1 MRRGWRRGVR
11 LRSYRRRS
19 LIRRKASIRQLKCG
33 VPRVRRPAFFAP
45 PSRICPAAKP
55 VVGNGYNGGD
65 MTIAETSILI
75 VDDEPALR
83 EALTYSL
90 AREGYAVKSAS
101 TYAEAFATIEN
112 QMPSFIVLDLGLP
125 DIDGLELCRAVR
137 SRSSVPILML
147 TARQSEVDKIVGLE
161 MGSDDYMTKPFS
173 MRELLA
179 RVKAIL
185 RRSTPD
191 AASPSSDVISFGET
205 TIDRLAHRVTHRG
218 QEITLTPLEFEM
230 LSFLAENRGIVF
242 SRETLLDRVWKY
254 SYPEGSRTVDV
265 HMRWL
270 RQKLEDDPANPRMLV
285 TVRGVGYKLEA

>member
-1 MRRGWRRGVR
+1 
-11 LRSYRRRS
+11 
-19 LIRRKASIRQLKCG
+19 
-33 VPRVRRPAFFAP
+33 
-45 PSRICPAAKP
+45 
-55 VVGNGYNGGD
+55 

-90 AREGYAVKSAS
+90 SREGYAVSSAATS
-101 TYAEAFATIEN
+101 AEALAKVDR
-112 QMPSFIVLDLGLP
+112 QMPNFIVLDLGLP
-125 DIDGLELCRAVR
+125 DADGLELCRRVR

-161 MGSDDYMTKPFS
+161 MGGDDYMTKPFS
-173 MRELLA
+173 IRELLA
-179 RVKAIL
+179 RIKAIL
-185 RRSTPD
+185 RRSAQD
-191 AASPSSDVISFGET
+191 ANARQVDTIEFGET
-205 TIDRLAHRVTHRG
+205 VIDRLAHRVTHKG
-218 QEITLTPLEFEM
+218 EEITLTPLEFEM

-270 RQKLEDDPANPRMLV
+270 RQKIEDDPARPKILL

>member
-1 MRRGWRRGVR
+1 
-11 LRSYRRRS
+11 
-19 LIRRKASIRQLKCG
+19 
-33 VPRVRRPAFFAP
+33 
-45 PSRICPAAKP
+45 
-55 VVGNGYNGGD
+55 

-90 AREGYAVKSAS
+90 SREGYAVSSAATS
-101 TYAEAFATIEN
+101 AEAFTKIDR
-112 QMPSFIVLDLGLP
+112 QMPNFIVLDLGLP
-125 DIDGLELCRAVR
+125 DADGLELCRRVR

-161 MGSDDYMTKPFS
+161 MGGDDYMTKPFS

-179 RVKAIL
+179 RIKAIL
-185 RRSTPD
+185 RRSSQETNARQMD
-191 AASPSSDVISFGET
+191 TIEFGET
-205 TIDRLAHRVTHRG
+205 VIDRLAHRVTHNG
-218 QEITLTPLEFEM
+218 EEITLTPLEFEM

-270 RQKLEDDPANPRMLV
+270 RQKIEDDPARPKILL

>member
-1 MRRGWRRGVR
+1 ME
-11 LRSYRRRS
+11 
-19 LIRRKASIRQLKCG
+19 
-33 VPRVRRPAFFAP
+33 
-45 PSRICPAAKP
+45 
-55 VVGNGYNGGD
+55 GD

-75 VDDEPALR
+75 VDDEPTLR
-83 EALTYSL
+83 DALTYSL
-90 AREGYAVKSAS
+90 SREGYSVRSAATS
-101 TYAEAFATIEN
+101 AEAFAKMER
-112 QMPSFIVLDLGLP
+112 QMPNFIVLDLGLP
-125 DIDGLELCRAVR
+125 DADGLDLCRQVR
-137 SRSSVPILML
+137 NHSSVPILML

-161 MGSDDYMTKPFS
+161 MGGDDYMTKPFS

-185 RRSTPD
+185 RRSSKEAETKQAD
-191 AASPSSDVISFGET
+191 IIEFGDT
-205 TIDRLAHRVTHRG
+205 AIDRPAHRVTHKG

-270 RQKLEDDPANPRMLV
+270 RQKIEDDPAHPRILV

>member
-1 MRRGWRRGVR
+1 
-11 LRSYRRRS
+11 
-19 LIRRKASIRQLKCG
+19 
-33 VPRVRRPAFFAP
+33 
-45 PSRICPAAKP
+45 
-55 VVGNGYNGGD
+55 

-90 AREGYAVKSAS
+90 SREGYTVSSAATS
-101 TYAEAFATIEN
+101 AEALARMDR
-112 QMPSFIVLDLGLP
+112 QMPNFIVLDLGLP
-125 DIDGLELCRAVR
+125 DADGLELCRRVR

-161 MGSDDYMTKPFS
+161 MGGDDYMTKPFS

-179 RVKAIL
+179 RIKAIL
-185 RRSTPD
+185 RRSSQNGDTKQTD
-191 AASPSSDVISFGET
+191 TIEFGET
-205 TIDRLAHRVTHRG
+205 VIDRLAHRVTHKG
-218 QEITLTPLEFEM
+218 EEITLTPLEFEM

-270 RQKLEDDPANPRMLV
+270 RQKIEDDPARPKILL

>member
-1 MRRGWRRGVR
+1 
-11 LRSYRRRS
+11 
-19 LIRRKASIRQLKCG
+19 
-33 VPRVRRPAFFAP
+33 
-45 PSRICPAAKP
+45 
-55 VVGNGYNGGD
+55 

-90 AREGYAVKSAS
+90 SREGYAVRSAATS
-101 TYAEAFATIEN
+101 AEALAKVDR
-112 QMPSFIVLDLGLP
+112 QMPNFIVLDLGLP
-125 DIDGLELCRAVR
+125 DADGLELCRKVR

-161 MGSDDYMTKPFS
+161 MGGDDYMTKPFS

-179 RVKAIL
+179 RIKAIL
-185 RRSTPD
+185 RRSSQETD
-191 AASPSSDVISFGET
+191 AKQMDTIEFGET
-205 TIDRLAHRVTHRG
+205 IIDRLAHRVTHKG
-218 QEITLTPLEFEM
+218 EEITLTPLEFEM

-270 RQKLEDDPANPRMLV
+270 RQKIEDDPARPKILL

>member
-1 MRRGWRRGVR
+1 
-11 LRSYRRRS
+11 
-19 LIRRKASIRQLKCG
+19 
-33 VPRVRRPAFFAP
+33 
-45 PSRICPAAKP
+45 
-55 VVGNGYNGGD
+55 

-90 AREGYAVKSAS
+90 SREGYAVSSAATS
-101 TYAEAFATIEN
+101 AEALARMDR
-112 QMPSFIVLDLGLP
+112 QMPNFIVLDLGLP
-125 DIDGLELCRAVR
+125 DADGLELCRRVR

-161 MGSDDYMTKPFS
+161 MGGDDYMTKPFS

-179 RVKAIL
+179 RIKAIL
-185 RRSTPD
+185 RRSSQETNARQMD
-191 AASPSSDVISFGET
+191 TIEFGET
-205 TIDRLAHRVTHRG
+205 VIDRLAHRVTHNG
-218 QEITLTPLEFEM
+218 EEITLTPLEFEM

-270 RQKLEDDPANPRMLV
+270 RQKIEDDPARPKILL

>member
-1 MRRGWRRGVR
+1 ME
-11 LRSYRRRS
+11 
-19 LIRRKASIRQLKCG
+19 
-33 VPRVRRPAFFAP
+33 
-45 PSRICPAAKP
+45 
-55 VVGNGYNGGD
+55 GD

-75 VDDEPALR
+75 VDDEPTLR

-90 AREGYAVKSAS
+90 SREGYSVRSAATS
-101 TYAEAFATIEN
+101 AEAFAKMER
-112 QMPSFIVLDLGLP
+112 QMPNFIVLDLGLP
-125 DIDGLELCRAVR
+125 DADGLDLCRQVR
-137 SRSSVPILML
+137 NHSSVPILML

-161 MGSDDYMTKPFS
+161 MGGDDYMTKPFS

-185 RRSTPD
+185 RRSSHEAETKQRD
-191 AASPSSDVISFGET
+191 IIEFGDIV
-205 TIDRLAHRVTHRG
+205 IDRLAHRVTHKG

-230 LSFLAENRGIVF
+230 LSFLADNRGIVF

-270 RQKLEDDPANPRMLV
+270 RQKIEDDPANPRILV

>member
-1 MRRGWRRGVR
+1 
-11 LRSYRRRS
+11 
-19 LIRRKASIRQLKCG
+19 
-33 VPRVRRPAFFAP
+33 
-45 PSRICPAAKP
+45 
-55 VVGNGYNGGD
+55 

-90 AREGYAVKSAS
+90 SREGYAVSSAATS
-101 TYAEAFATIEN
+101 AEALARMDR
-112 QMPSFIVLDLGLP
+112 QMPNFIVLDLGLP
-125 DIDGLELCRAVR
+125 DADGLELCRRVR

-161 MGSDDYMTKPFS
+161 MGGDDYMTKPFS

-179 RVKAIL
+179 RIKAIL
-185 RRSTPD
+185 RRSSQETD
-191 AASPSSDVISFGET
+191 ARQMDTIEFGET
-205 TIDRLAHRVTHRG
+205 VIDRLAHRVTHKG
-218 QEITLTPLEFEM
+218 EEITLTPLEFEM

-254 SYPEGSRTVDV
+254 SYPQGSRTVDV

-270 RQKLEDDPANPRMLV
+270 RQKIEDDPARPKILL

>member
-1 MRRGWRRGVR
+1 
-11 LRSYRRRS
+11 
-19 LIRRKASIRQLKCG
+19 
-33 VPRVRRPAFFAP
+33 
-45 PSRICPAAKP
+45 
-55 VVGNGYNGGD
+55 

-90 AREGYAVKSAS
+90 TREGYAVRSAATS
-101 TYAEAFATIEN
+101 AEAFAKIDR
-112 QMPSFIVLDLGLP
+112 QMPNFIVLDLGLP
-125 DIDGLELCRAVR
+125 DADGLELCRRVR

-161 MGSDDYMTKPFS
+161 MGGDDYMTKPFS

-179 RVKAIL
+179 RIKAIL
-185 RRSTPD
+185 RRSSQETD
-191 AASPSSDVISFGET
+191 ARQMDTIEFGET
-205 TIDRLAHRVTHRG
+205 VIDRLAHRVTHKG
-218 QEITLTPLEFEM
+218 EEITLTPLEFEM

-270 RQKLEDDPANPRMLV
+270 RQKIEDDPARPKILL

>member
-1 MRRGWRRGVR
+1 ME
-11 LRSYRRRS
+11 
-19 LIRRKASIRQLKCG
+19 
-33 VPRVRRPAFFAP
+33 
-45 PSRICPAAKP
+45 
-55 VVGNGYNGGD
+55 GD

-75 VDDEPALR
+75 VDDEPTLR

-90 AREGYAVKSAS
+90 SREGYSVRSAATS
-101 TYAEAFATIEN
+101 AEAFAKMER
-112 QMPSFIVLDLGLP
+112 QMPNFIVLDLGLP
-125 DIDGLELCRAVR
+125 DADGLDLCRQVR
-137 SRSSVPILML
+137 NHSSVPILML

-161 MGSDDYMTKPFS
+161 MGGDDYMTKPFS

-185 RRSTPD
+185 RRSSHEAETKQTD
-191 AASPSSDVISFGET
+191 IIEFGDIV
-205 TIDRLAHRVTHRG
+205 IDRLAHRVTHKG

-230 LSFLAENRGIVF
+230 LSFLADNRGIVF

-270 RQKLEDDPANPRMLV
+270 RQKIEDDPANPRILV

>member
-1 MRRGWRRGVR
+1 
-11 LRSYRRRS
+11 
-19 LIRRKASIRQLKCG
+19 
-33 VPRVRRPAFFAP
+33 
-45 PSRICPAAKP
+45 
-55 VVGNGYNGGD
+55 

-90 AREGYAVKSAS
+90 SREGYAVSSAATS
-101 TYAEAFATIEN
+101 AEALAKVDR
-112 QMPSFIVLDLGLP
+112 QMPNFIVLDLGLP
-125 DIDGLELCRAVR
+125 DADGLELCRKVR

-161 MGSDDYMTKPFS
+161 MGGDDYMTKPFS

-179 RVKAIL
+179 RIKAIL
-185 RRSTPD
+185 RRSSQETD
-191 AASPSSDVISFGET
+191 AKQADTIEFGET
-205 TIDRLAHRVTHRG
+205 VIDRLAHRVTHRG
-218 QEITLTPLEFEM
+218 EEITLTPLEFEM

-270 RQKLEDDPANPRMLV
+270 RQKIEDDPARPKILL

>member
-1 MRRGWRRGVR
+1 
-11 LRSYRRRS
+11 
-19 LIRRKASIRQLKCG
+19 
-33 VPRVRRPAFFAP
+33 
-45 PSRICPAAKP
+45 
-55 VVGNGYNGGD
+55 

-83 EALTYSL
+83 DALTYSL
-90 AREGYAVKSAS
+90 SREGYAVSSAATS
-101 TYAEAFATIEN
+101 AEALARMDR
-112 QMPSFIVLDLGLP
+112 QMPNFIVLDLGLP
-125 DIDGLELCRAVR
+125 DADGLELCRRVR

-161 MGSDDYMTKPFS
+161 MGGDDYMTKPFS

-179 RVKAIL
+179 RIKAIL
-185 RRSTPD
+185 RRSSQETD
-191 AASPSSDVISFGET
+191 ARQMDTIEFGET
-205 TIDRLAHRVTHRG
+205 VIDRLAHRVTHKG
-218 QEITLTPLEFEM
+218 EEITLTPLEFEM

-270 RQKLEDDPANPRMLV
+270 RQKIEDEPARPKILL

>member
-1 MRRGWRRGVR
+1 
-11 LRSYRRRS
+11 
-19 LIRRKASIRQLKCG
+19 
-33 VPRVRRPAFFAP
+33 
-45 PSRICPAAKP
+45 
-55 VVGNGYNGGD
+55 

-90 AREGYAVKSAS
+90 SREGYAVTSAATS
-101 TYAEAFATIEN
+101 AEALARIDR
-112 QMPSFIVLDLGLP
+112 QMPNFIVLDLGLP
-125 DIDGLELCRAVR
+125 DADGIDLCRTVR

-161 MGSDDYMTKPFS
+161 MGGDDYMTKPFS

-179 RVKAIL
+179 RIKAIL
-185 RRSTPD
+185 RRSSQD
-191 AASPSSDVISFGET
+191 ADAKQVDTIEFGET
-205 TIDRLAHRVTHRG
+205 VIDRLAHRVTHKG
-218 QEITLTPLEFEM
+218 EEITLTPLEFEM

-254 SYPEGSRTVDV
+254 TYPEGSRTVDV

-270 RQKLEDDPANPRMLV
+270 RQKIEDDPARPKILL

>member
-1 MRRGWRRGVR
+1 
-11 LRSYRRRS
+11 
-19 LIRRKASIRQLKCG
+19 
-33 VPRVRRPAFFAP
+33 
-45 PSRICPAAKP
+45 
-55 VVGNGYNGGD
+55 

-83 EALTYSL
+83 EALTYSF

-101 TYAEAFATIEN
+101 TYAEAFATIEI

-125 DIDGLELCRAVR
+125 DIDGLELCRSVR
-137 SRSSVPILML
+137 SRSAVPILML

-161 MGSDDYMTKPFS
+161 MGGDDYMTKPFS

-185 RRSTPD
+185 RRSAPD
-191 AASPSSDVISFGET
+191 AAPPPSAVISFGET
-205 TIDRLAHRVTHRG
+205 TIDRLAHRVTHKG

-265 HMRWL
+265 HIRWL
-270 RQKLEDDPANPRMLV
+270 RQKLEDDPANPRMLI

>member
-1 MRRGWRRGVR
+1 
-11 LRSYRRRS
+11 
-19 LIRRKASIRQLKCG
+19 
-33 VPRVRRPAFFAP
+33 
-45 PSRICPAAKP
+45 
-55 VVGNGYNGGD
+55 

-90 AREGYAVKSAS
+90 SREGYAVSSAATS
-101 TYAEAFATIEN
+101 AEAFARMDR
-112 QMPSFIVLDLGLP
+112 QMPNFIVLDLGLP
-125 DIDGLELCRAVR
+125 DADGLELCRRVR

-161 MGSDDYMTKPFS
+161 MGGDDYMTKPFS

-179 RVKAIL
+179 RIKAIL
-185 RRSTPD
+185 RRSSQETD
-191 AASPSSDVISFGET
+191 ARQMDTIEFGET
-205 TIDRLAHRVTHRG
+205 IIDRLAHRVTHKG
-218 QEITLTPLEFEM
+218 EEITLTPLEFEM

-270 RQKLEDDPANPRMLV
+270 RQKIEDDPARPKILL

>member
-1 MRRGWRRGVR
+1 
-11 LRSYRRRS
+11 
-19 LIRRKASIRQLKCG
+19 
-33 VPRVRRPAFFAP
+33 
-45 PSRICPAAKP
+45 
-55 VVGNGYNGGD
+55 

-90 AREGYAVKSAS
+90 SREGYAVSSAATS
-101 TYAEAFATIEN
+101 AEALSKLDR
-112 QMPSFIVLDLGLP
+112 QMPNFIVLDLGLP
-125 DIDGLELCRAVR
+125 DADGLELCRTVR

-161 MGSDDYMTKPFS
+161 MGGDDYMTKPFS

-179 RVKAIL
+179 RIKAIL
-185 RRSTPD
+185 RRSSQD
-191 AASPSSDVISFGET
+191 ADAKQVDTIEFGET
-205 TIDRLAHRVTHRG
+205 VIDRLAHRVTHRG
-218 QEITLTPLEFEM
+218 EEITLTPLEFEM

-270 RQKLEDDPANPRMLV
+270 RQKIEDDPARPKILL

>member
-1 MRRGWRRGVR
+1 
-11 LRSYRRRS
+11 
-19 LIRRKASIRQLKCG
+19 
-33 VPRVRRPAFFAP
+33 
-45 PSRICPAAKP
+45 
-55 VVGNGYNGGD
+55 

-90 AREGYAVKSAS
+90 RREGYAVRSAS
-101 TYAEAFATIEN
+101 TFAEAFAAIEK

-161 MGSDDYMTKPFS
+161 MGGDDYMTKPFS

-185 RRSTPD
+185 RRSMPD
-191 AASPSSDVISFGET
+191 AAPPSSDISSFGET
-205 TIDRLAHRVTHRG
+205 TIDRLAHRVTHKG

-230 LSFLAENRGIVF
+230 LSFLAENRRIVF

-254 SYPEGSRTVDV
+254 SYPQGSRTVDV

-270 RQKLEDDPANPRMLV
+270 RQKLEDDPANPRILV

>member
-1 MRRGWRRGVR
+1 
-11 LRSYRRRS
+11 
-19 LIRRKASIRQLKCG
+19 
-33 VPRVRRPAFFAP
+33 
-45 PSRICPAAKP
+45 
-55 VVGNGYNGGD
+55 

-90 AREGYAVKSAS
+90 SREGYAVSSAATS
-101 TYAEAFATIEN
+101 AEALARLDR
-112 QMPSFIVLDLGLP
+112 QMPNFIVLDLGLP
-125 DIDGLELCRAVR
+125 DADGLELCRTVR

-161 MGSDDYMTKPFS
+161 MGGDDYMTKPFS

-179 RVKAIL
+179 RIKAIL
-185 RRSTPD
+185 RRSSQETD
-191 AASPSSDVISFGET
+191 AKQVDTIEFGET
-205 TIDRLAHRVTHRG
+205 IIDRLAHRVTHKG
-218 QEITLTPLEFEM
+218 EEITLTPLEFEM

-254 SYPEGSRTVDV
+254 TYPEGSRTVDV

-270 RQKLEDDPANPRMLV
+270 RQKIEDDPARPKILL

>member
-1 MRRGWRRGVR
+1 
-11 LRSYRRRS
+11 
-19 LIRRKASIRQLKCG
+19 
-33 VPRVRRPAFFAP
+33 
-45 PSRICPAAKP
+45 
-55 VVGNGYNGGD
+55 

-90 AREGYAVKSAS
+90 SREGYAVSSAATS
-101 TYAEAFATIEN
+101 AEALARMDR
-112 QMPSFIVLDLGLP
+112 QMPNFIVLDLGLP
-125 DIDGLELCRAVR
+125 DADGLELCRRVR

-161 MGSDDYMTKPFS
+161 MGGDDYMTKPFS

-185 RRSTPD
+185 RRSSQNGDTKPTD
-191 AASPSSDVISFGET
+191 TIEFGET
-205 TIDRLAHRVTHRG
+205 VIDRLAHRVTHKG
-218 QEITLTPLEFEM
+218 EEITLTPLEFEM

-270 RQKLEDDPANPRMLV
+270 RQKIEDDPARPKILL

>member
-1 MRRGWRRGVR
+1 ME
-11 LRSYRRRS
+11 
-19 LIRRKASIRQLKCG
+19 
-33 VPRVRRPAFFAP
+33 
-45 PSRICPAAKP
+45 
-55 VVGNGYNGGD
+55 GD

-75 VDDEPALR
+75 VDDEPTLR

-90 AREGYAVKSAS
+90 SREGYSVRSAATS
-101 TYAEAFATIEN
+101 AEAFAKMER
-112 QMPSFIVLDLGLP
+112 QMPNFIVLDLGLP
-125 DIDGLELCRAVR
+125 DADGLDLCRQVR
-137 SRSSVPILML
+137 NHSSVPILML

-161 MGSDDYMTKPFS
+161 MGGDDYMTKPFS

-185 RRSTPD
+185 RRSSHEAETKQTD
-191 AASPSSDVISFGET
+191 IIEFGDIV
-205 TIDRLAHRVTHRG
+205 IDRLAHRVTHKG

-230 LSFLAENRGIVF
+230 LSFLADNRGIVF

-270 RQKLEDDPANPRMLV
+270 RQKIEDDPANPRILV
-285 TVRGVGYKLEA
+285 TVRGIGYKLEA

>member
-1 MRRGWRRGVR
+1 
-11 LRSYRRRS
+11 
-19 LIRRKASIRQLKCG
+19 
-33 VPRVRRPAFFAP
+33 
-45 PSRICPAAKP
+45 
-55 VVGNGYNGGD
+55 

-90 AREGYAVKSAS
+90 RREGYAVSSAATS
-101 TYAEAFATIEN
+101 AEALARMDR
-112 QMPSFIVLDLGLP
+112 QMPNFIVLDLGLP
-125 DIDGLELCRAVR
+125 DADGLELCRTVR

-161 MGSDDYMTKPFS
+161 MGGDDYMTKPFS

-179 RVKAIL
+179 RIKAIL
-185 RRSTPD
+185 RRSSQEAD
-191 AASPSSDVISFGET
+191 AKQIDAIEFGET
-205 TIDRLAHRVTHRG
+205 VIDRLAHRVTHKG
-218 QEITLTPLEFEM
+218 EEITLTPLEFEM

-265 HMRWL
+265 HVRWL
-270 RQKLEDDPANPRMLV
+270 RQKIEDDPARPRILL

>member
-1 MRRGWRRGVR
+1 
-11 LRSYRRRS
+11 
-19 LIRRKASIRQLKCG
+19 
-33 VPRVRRPAFFAP
+33 
-45 PSRICPAAKP
+45 
-55 VVGNGYNGGD
+55 
-65 MTIAETSILI
+65 MTIAATSILI

-90 AREGYAVKSAS
+90 SREGYAVSSAATS
-101 TYAEAFATIEN
+101 AEALAKVDR
-112 QMPSFIVLDLGLP
+112 QMPNFIVLDLGLP
-125 DIDGLELCRAVR
+125 DADGLELCRKVR

-161 MGSDDYMTKPFS
+161 MGGDDYMTKPFS

-179 RVKAIL
+179 RIKAIL
-185 RRSTPD
+185 RRSSQETD
-191 AASPSSDVISFGET
+191 AKQLDTIEFGET
-205 TIDRLAHRVTHRG
+205 VIDRLAHRVTHKG
-218 QEITLTPLEFEM
+218 AEITLTPLEFEM

-270 RQKLEDDPANPRMLV
+270 RQKIEDDPARPKILL

>member
-1 MRRGWRRGVR
+1 
-11 LRSYRRRS
+11 
-19 LIRRKASIRQLKCG
+19 
-33 VPRVRRPAFFAP
+33 
-45 PSRICPAAKP
+45 
-55 VVGNGYNGGD
+55 

-90 AREGYAVKSAS
+90 SREGYAVSSAS
-101 TYAEAFATIEN
+101 TSAEAFARMERR
-112 QMPSFIVLDLGLP
+112 MPNFIVLDLGLP
-125 DIDGLELCRAVR
+125 DADGLELCRKVR

-161 MGSDDYMTKPFS
+161 MGGDDYMTKPFS

-185 RRSTPD
+185 RRSSQE
-191 AASPSSDVISFGET
+191 AGARQSDTIEFGET
-205 TIDRLAHRVTHRG
+205 VIDRLAHRVTHKG
-218 QEITLTPLEFEM
+218 EKITLTPLEFEM

-265 HMRWL
+265 HVRWL
-270 RQKLEDDPANPRMLV
+270 RQKIEDDPARPKILL

>member
-1 MRRGWRRGVR
+1 
-11 LRSYRRRS
+11 
-19 LIRRKASIRQLKCG
+19 
-33 VPRVRRPAFFAP
+33 
-45 PSRICPAAKP
+45 
-55 VVGNGYNGGD
+55 

-90 AREGYAVKSAS
+90 SREGYAVSSAATS
-101 TYAEAFATIEN
+101 AEALARMDR
-112 QMPSFIVLDLGLP
+112 QMPNFIVLDLGLP
-125 DIDGLELCRAVR
+125 DADGLELCRRVR

-161 MGSDDYMTKPFS
+161 MGGDDYMTKPFS

-179 RVKAIL
+179 RIKAIL
-185 RRSTPD
+185 RRSSQETD
-191 AASPSSDVISFGET
+191 ARQMDTIEFGET
-205 TIDRLAHRVTHRG
+205 VIDRLAHRVTHKG
-218 QEITLTPLEFEM
+218 EEITLTPLEFEM

-270 RQKLEDDPANPRMLV
+270 RQKIEDDPARPKILL

>member
-1 MRRGWRRGVR
+1 
-11 LRSYRRRS
+11 
-19 LIRRKASIRQLKCG
+19 
-33 VPRVRRPAFFAP
+33 
-45 PSRICPAAKP
+45 
-55 VVGNGYNGGD
+55 

-90 AREGYAVKSAS
+90 SREGYAVSSAS
-101 TYAEAFATIEN
+101 TSAEAFARMERR
-112 QMPSFIVLDLGLP
+112 MPNFIVLDLGLP
-125 DIDGLELCRAVR
+125 DADGLELCRKVR

-161 MGSDDYMTKPFS
+161 MGGDDYMTKPFS

-185 RRSTPD
+185 RRSSQGAD
-191 AASPSSDVISFGET
+191 ARQSDTIEFGET
-205 TIDRLAHRVTHRG
+205 VIDRLAHRVTHKG
-218 QEITLTPLEFEM
+218 EEITLTPLEFEM

-254 SYPEGSRTVDV
+254 PYPEGSRTVDV
-265 HMRWL
+265 HVRWL
-270 RQKLEDDPANPRMLV
+270 RQKIEDDPARPKILL

>member
-1 MRRGWRRGVR
+1 
-11 LRSYRRRS
+11 
-19 LIRRKASIRQLKCG
+19 
-33 VPRVRRPAFFAP
+33 
-45 PSRICPAAKP
+45 
-55 VVGNGYNGGD
+55 

-90 AREGYAVKSAS
+90 SREGYAVSSAATS
-101 TYAEAFATIEN
+101 AEALAKVDR
-112 QMPSFIVLDLGLP
+112 QMPNFIVLDLGLP
-125 DIDGLELCRAVR
+125 DADGLELCRRVR

-161 MGSDDYMTKPFS
+161 MGGDDYMTKPFS
-173 MRELLA
+173 IRELLA
-179 RVKAIL
+179 RIKAIL
-185 RRSTPD
+185 RRSAQD
-191 AASPSSDVISFGET
+191 ANARQMDTIEFGET
-205 TIDRLAHRVTHRG
+205 VIDRLAHRVTHKG
-218 QEITLTPLEFEM
+218 EEITLTPLEFEM

-270 RQKLEDDPANPRMLV
+270 RQKIEDDPARPKILL

>member
-1 MRRGWRRGVR
+1 
-11 LRSYRRRS
+11 
-19 LIRRKASIRQLKCG
+19 
-33 VPRVRRPAFFAP
+33 
-45 PSRICPAAKP
+45 
-55 VVGNGYNGGD
+55 

-90 AREGYAVKSAS
+90 SREGYAVSSAATS
-101 TYAEAFATIEN
+101 AEALTKMER

-125 DIDGLELCRAVR
+125 DADGLELCRRVR

-161 MGSDDYMTKPFS
+161 MGGDDYMTKPFS

-179 RVKAIL
+179 RIKAIL
-185 RRSTPD
+185 RRSSQEAEAKTD
-191 AASPSSDVISFGET
+191 TIEFGDT
-205 TIDRLAHRVTHRG
+205 VIDRLAHRVTHRG
-218 QEITLTPLEFEM
+218 EEITLTPLEFEM
-230 LSFLAENRGIVF
+230 LSFLGENRGIVF
-242 SRETLLDRVWKY
+242 TRETLLDRVWKY

-270 RQKLEDDPANPRMLV
+270 RQKIEDDPARPKILL

>member
-1 MRRGWRRGVR
+1 
-11 LRSYRRRS
+11 
-19 LIRRKASIRQLKCG
+19 
-33 VPRVRRPAFFAP
+33 
-45 PSRICPAAKP
+45 
-55 VVGNGYNGGD
+55 

-90 AREGYAVKSAS
+90 SREGYAVSSAATS
-101 TYAEAFATIEN
+101 AEALAKLDRR
-112 QMPSFIVLDLGLP
+112 MPNFIVLDLGLP
-125 DIDGLELCRAVR
+125 DADGLELCRTVR

-161 MGSDDYMTKPFS
+161 VGGDDYMTKPFS

-179 RVKAIL
+179 RIKAIL
-185 RRSTPD
+185 RRSSQETGAKQAD
-191 AASPSSDVISFGET
+191 TIEFGET
-205 TIDRLAHRVTHRG
+205 VIDRLAHRVIHKG
-218 QEITLTPLEFEM
+218 EEITLTPLEFEM

-270 RQKLEDDPANPRMLV
+270 RQKIEDDPARPKILL

>member
-1 MRRGWRRGVR
+1 
-11 LRSYRRRS
+11 
-19 LIRRKASIRQLKCG
+19 
-33 VPRVRRPAFFAP
+33 
-45 PSRICPAAKP
+45 
-55 VVGNGYNGGD
+55 
-65 MTIAETSILI
+65 MTVAETSILI

-90 AREGYAVKSAS
+90 SREGYAVTSAATS
-101 TYAEAFATIEN
+101 AEALARMDR
-112 QMPSFIVLDLGLP
+112 QMPNFIVLDLGLP
-125 DIDGLELCRAVR
+125 DADGLELCRTVR

-161 MGSDDYMTKPFS
+161 MGGDDYMTKPFS

-179 RVKAIL
+179 RIKAIL
-185 RRSTPD
+185 RRSSQDTNAKQMD
-191 AASPSSDVISFGET
+191 TVEFGET
-205 TIDRLAHRVTHRG
+205 VIDRLAHRVTHKG
-218 QEITLTPLEFEM
+218 EEITLTPLEFEM

-270 RQKLEDDPANPRMLV
+270 RQKIEDDPARPKILL

>member
-1 MRRGWRRGVR
+1 
-11 LRSYRRRS
+11 
-19 LIRRKASIRQLKCG
+19 
-33 VPRVRRPAFFAP
+33 
-45 PSRICPAAKP
+45 
-55 VVGNGYNGGD
+55 

-90 AREGYAVKSAS
+90 SREGYAVNSAATS
-101 TYAEAFATIEN
+101 AEALARMDR
-112 QMPSFIVLDLGLP
+112 QMPNFIVLDLGLP
-125 DIDGLELCRAVR
+125 DADGLELCRRVR

-161 MGSDDYMTKPFS
+161 MGGDDYMTKPFS

-179 RVKAIL
+179 RIKAIL
-185 RRSTPD
+185 RRSSQETD
-191 AASPSSDVISFGET
+191 ARQMDTIEFGET
-205 TIDRLAHRVTHRG
+205 VIDRLAHRVTHKG
-218 QEITLTPLEFEM
+218 EEITLTPLEFEM

-270 RQKLEDDPANPRMLV
+270 RQKIEDDPARPKILL

>member
-1 MRRGWRRGVR
+1 
-11 LRSYRRRS
+11 
-19 LIRRKASIRQLKCG
+19 
-33 VPRVRRPAFFAP
+33 
-45 PSRICPAAKP
+45 
-55 VVGNGYNGGD
+55 

-90 AREGYAVKSAS
+90 SREGYAVSSAATS
-101 TYAEAFATIEN
+101 AEALARMDR
-112 QMPSFIVLDLGLP
+112 QMPNFIVLDLGLP
-125 DIDGLELCRAVR
+125 DTDGLELCRTVR

-161 MGSDDYMTKPFS
+161 MGGDDYMTKPFS

-179 RVKAIL
+179 RIKAIL
-185 RRSTPD
+185 RRSSQETD
-191 AASPSSDVISFGET
+191 AKQMDTIEFGET
-205 TIDRLAHRVTHRG
+205 VIDRLAHRVTHRG
-218 QEITLTPLEFEM
+218 EEITLTPLEFEM

-270 RQKLEDDPANPRMLV
+270 RQKIEDDPARPKILL

>member
-1 MRRGWRRGVR
+1 
-11 LRSYRRRS
+11 
-19 LIRRKASIRQLKCG
+19 
-33 VPRVRRPAFFAP
+33 
-45 PSRICPAAKP
+45 
-55 VVGNGYNGGD
+55 
-65 MTIAETSILI
+65 MTIAPTSILI

-90 AREGYAVKSAS
+90 SREGYAVSSAATS
-101 TYAEAFATIEN
+101 AEALAKVDR
-112 QMPSFIVLDLGLP
+112 QMPNFIVLDLGLP
-125 DIDGLELCRAVR
+125 DADGLELCRKVR

-161 MGSDDYMTKPFS
+161 MGGDDYMTKPFS

-179 RVKAIL
+179 RIKAIL
-185 RRSTPD
+185 RRSSQETNAKQID
-191 AASPSSDVISFGET
+191 TIEFGET
-205 TIDRLAHRVTHRG
+205 VIDRLAHRVTHKG
-218 QEITLTPLEFEM
+218 EEITLTPLEFEM

-270 RQKLEDDPANPRMLV
+270 RQKIEDDPARPKILL

>member
-1 MRRGWRRGVR
+1 
-11 LRSYRRRS
+11 
-19 LIRRKASIRQLKCG
+19 
-33 VPRVRRPAFFAP
+33 
-45 PSRICPAAKP
+45 
-55 VVGNGYNGGD
+55 

-161 MGSDDYMTKPFS
+161 MGGDDYMTKPFS

-191 AASPSSDVISFGET
+191 AAPPSSDVISFGET
-205 TIDRLAHRVTHRG
+205 TIDRLAHRVTHKD

>member
-1 MRRGWRRGVR
+1 
-11 LRSYRRRS
+11 
-19 LIRRKASIRQLKCG
+19 
-33 VPRVRRPAFFAP
+33 
-45 PSRICPAAKP
+45 
-55 VVGNGYNGGD
+55 

-90 AREGYAVKSAS
+90 SREGYAVSSAATS
-101 TYAEAFATIEN
+101 AEALARIDRH
-112 QMPSFIVLDLGLP
+112 MPSFIVLDLGLP
-125 DIDGLELCRAVR
+125 DADGLELCRTVR

-161 MGSDDYMTKPFS
+161 MGGDDYMTKPFS

-179 RVKAIL
+179 RIRAIL
-185 RRSTPD
+185 RRSSQEADAKQPD
-191 AASPSSDVISFGET
+191 TIEFGET
-205 TIDRLAHRVTHRG
+205 IIDRLAHRVVHKG
-218 QEITLTPLEFEM
+218 EEITLTPLEFEM

-254 SYPEGSRTVDV
+254 TYPEGSRTVDV

-270 RQKLEDDPANPRMLV
+270 RQKIEDDPARPKILL

>member
-1 MRRGWRRGVR
+1 
-11 LRSYRRRS
+11 
-19 LIRRKASIRQLKCG
+19 
-33 VPRVRRPAFFAP
+33 
-45 PSRICPAAKP
+45 
-55 VVGNGYNGGD
+55 

-90 AREGYAVKSAS
+90 SREGYAVSSAATS
-101 TYAEAFATIEN
+101 AEAFARMDR
-112 QMPSFIVLDLGLP
+112 QMPNFIVLDLGLP
-125 DIDGLELCRAVR
+125 DADGLELCRRVR

-161 MGSDDYMTKPFS
+161 MGGDDYMTKPFS

-179 RVKAIL
+179 RIKAIL
-185 RRSTPD
+185 RRSSQETD
-191 AASPSSDVISFGET
+191 ARQMDTIEFGET
-205 TIDRLAHRVTHRG
+205 VIDRLAHRVTHKG
-218 QEITLTPLEFEM
+218 EEITLTPLEFEM

-270 RQKLEDDPANPRMLV
+270 RQKIEDDPARPKILL

>member
-1 MRRGWRRGVR
+1 ME
-11 LRSYRRRS
+11 
-19 LIRRKASIRQLKCG
+19 
-33 VPRVRRPAFFAP
+33 
-45 PSRICPAAKP
+45 
-55 VVGNGYNGGD
+55 GD

-75 VDDEPALR
+75 VDDEPTLR
-83 EALTYSL
+83 DALTYSL
-90 AREGYAVKSAS
+90 SREGYSVRSAATS
-101 TYAEAFATIEN
+101 AEAFAKMER
-112 QMPSFIVLDLGLP
+112 QMPNFIVLDLGLP
-125 DIDGLELCRAVR
+125 DADGLDLCRQVR
-137 SRSSVPILML
+137 NHSSVPILML

-161 MGSDDYMTKPFS
+161 MGGDDYMTKPFS

-185 RRSTPD
+185 RRSSQE
-191 AASPSSDVISFGET
+191 AATRQADIIEFGDIV
-205 TIDRLAHRVTHRG
+205 IDRLAHRVTHKG

-270 RQKLEDDPANPRMLV
+270 RQKIEDDPANPRILV
-285 TVRGVGYKLEA
+285 TVRGIGYKLEA